1 MALTTVSVYKRTEG
15 NNLGTNGAQLTS
27 PKTEGFETTNVLWF
41 GPSTCGLEAGGNDF
55 NSAIVSRIVLKGVS
69 GTSMDLVTLYTN
81 SSVATIAGLT

>member
-15 NNLGTNGAQLTS
+15 NNLSTGASQLAS

-41 GPSTCGLEAGGNDF
+41 GPSTCGLEAGTDF
-55 NSAIVSRIVLKGVS
+55 NSSIVSRIVLQGVS

-81 SSVATIAGLT
+81 SSVATIAALT